1 MDDDDTAAHHSKF
14 LKIDKGKAPVQRKSP
29 VQNTEEDKVS
39 LFAKQIAIV
48 LRRLK
53 HKNFRKARRY
63 IQEILDQIEDE
74 EELEILNLIQI
85 CDDDERN

>member
-1 MDDDDTAAHHSKF
+1 MTSEFNDDATAAHHSKF
-14 LKIDKGKAPVQRKSP
+14 LKIDKGKAPVQ
-29 VQNTEEDKVS
+29 NTEEDEVS
-39 LFAKQIAIV
+39 LFAKQIVIV

-53 HKNFRKARRY
+53 PKNFRKARKY
-63 IQEILDQIEDE
+63 IQEILDHIEDE

>member
-1 MDDDDTAAHHSKF
+1 MDDDVTAAHHSKF
-14 LKIDKGKAPVQRKSP
+14 LKIDKGKAPVQ
-29 VQNTEEDKVS
+29 NTEEDEVS

-53 HKNFRKARRY
+53 HKNFRKARKY
-63 IQEILDQIEDE
+63 IQQILDQIEDE